1 MSALTIAMGL
11 LSGVRAALSPNCDS
25 RPANLVPEL
34 VVVHG
39 ISLPPGSYGGP
50 WIERLFMNTLPAG
63 EHPYFETIQHLRV
76 SSHVLIARDG
86 GLTQYVPFGM
96 RAWHAGT
103 SYWRGRGGCNDFSIG
118 VELEGSDDEPYDDRQ
133 YEALADIVAALQRSL
148 SVARRKAGSR
158 ATATSRPAARPI
170 RVRISTGP
178 GSSARFA
185 RVAPRSGARSLPE
198 APPRDSR
205 DRNGDRGLRRAA
217 GSCLRANAS

>member
-1 MSALTIAMGL
+1 MARAKLSPCQALTIAMGL

-96 RAWHAGT
+96 RAWHAGN

-133 YEALADIVAALQRSL
+133 YEALAGIVAALQRAYPSL
-148 SVARRKAGSR
+148 AEGWIAGHSDIAPGRKTDPGPHFDWSRLEREIRARG
-158 ATATSRPAARPI
+158 AA
-170 RVRISTGP
+170 
-178 GSSARFA
+178 F
-185 RVAPRSGARSLPE
+185 
-198 APPRDSR
+198 
-205 DRNGDRGLRRAA
+205 RREVLA
-217 GSCLRANAS
+217 

>member
-1 MSALTIAMGL
+1 MSGLTIAMGL

-86 GLTQYVPFGM
+86 SLTQYVPFGM

-133 YEALADIVAALQRSL
+133 YETLASIVAALQHAYPSL
-148 SVARRKAGSR
+148 AEGWIAGHSDIAPGRKTDPGPHFDWSLLEREIRARG
-158 ATATSRPAARPI
+158 AA
-170 RVRISTGP
+170 
-178 GSSARFA
+178 F
-185 RVAPRSGARSLPE
+185 
-198 APPRDSR
+198 
-205 DRNGDRGLRRAA
+205 RREVLA
-217 GSCLRANAS
+217 